1 MEYPALKHRR
11 TPLARRH
18 YFSTR
23 NLVTIALLGGLGAAL
38 STYVGYMARAFG
50 SAIGLPFGG
59 QMLTGLHVFWLI
71 LALALVD
78 RKGAGLLTAI
88 LDNAVQFMMGSHLG
102 VFVLPVGLLQ
112 GIFAELGYWP
122 LKRYSRWLAFMVA
135 GGASAWSN
143 LLVIHFAF
151 NMFGTRSLFR
161 IVSVCAFASGV
172 VFAGLLALA
181 VVKILSSAGLIAKQT
196 PLAAETPNLTAKGI

>member
-1 MEYPALKHRR
+1 MAKK
-11 TPLARRH
+11 H

-23 NLVTIALLGGLGAAL
+23 NLVTIAFLGGLGAAL

-78 RKGAGLLTAI
+78 KKGAGLLAAI

-102 VFVLPVGLLQ
+102 VLVLPVGLLE
-112 GIFAELGYWP
+112 GIFAELGYWS
-122 LKRYSRWLAFMVA
+122 LKRYSRPLAFMLA
-135 GGASAWSN
+135 GGLSAWSN
-143 LLVIHFAF
+143 LPVVQFAF
-151 NMFGTRSLFR
+151 HMFGTRALFR
-161 IVSVCAFASGV
+161 IVSLCAFGSGV
-172 VFAGLLALA
+172 VLAGLLPLA
-181 VVKILSSAGLIAKQT
+181 VVKILASAGLIPPQRAKT
-196 PLAAETPNLTAKGI
+196 GLAGDPGLAGDRVPQPSAEA